1 MKPAAEKHLKKRSK
15 EAATILE
22 SAESLIA
29 SATEA
34 DNTVLLCERKY
45 LFRFSK

>member
-1 MKPAAEKHLKKRSK
+1 MKLKSLKKKESK
-15 EAATILE
+15 EAATILQ
-22 SAESLIA
+22 SLTA

-34 DNTVLLCERKY
+34 DKSTVLLCERKY